1 MKSGHIALRR
11 VLHYALYV
19 LRIMYGVVH
28 QPHTPAVAVLRASE
42 IDRIALHHLPHKDA
56 IVAIDCINPL
66 APLDVAG
73 SIAPLHGGRHGCA
86 LARRTHKDD
95 HTHTQYQDDSR

>member
-1 MKSGHIALRR
+1 MLDSLGDI
-11 VLHYALYV
+11 
-19 LRIMYGVVH
+19 LRIMYGIVH
-28 QPHTPAVAVLRASE
+28 QPHTPAVAVLRARE
-42 IDRIALHHLPHKDA
+42 INRIALHHLPHKDA
-56 IVAIDCINPL
+56 IVTIDCINPL

-95 HTHTQYQDDSR
+95 HTHTQCQDDSR